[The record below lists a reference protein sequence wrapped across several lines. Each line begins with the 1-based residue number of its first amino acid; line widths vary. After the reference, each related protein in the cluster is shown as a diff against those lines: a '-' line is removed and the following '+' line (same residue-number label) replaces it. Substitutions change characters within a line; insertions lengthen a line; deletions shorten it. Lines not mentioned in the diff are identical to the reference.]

1 MSKKVLYG
9 IAIAAVALLLLVSVG
24 GALATT
30 YAQNTN
36 AEGQI
41 TQQIKAPF
49 GFKLVGWL
57 NFRHKLGPLRGTIQI
72 SSEYNETVMNILS
85 TNSDA
90 RSLLDQGYRVVSMRP
105 LVTAY
110 VQGDGTVS
118 FKAEKAVVILSNGNV
133 VVAYIVDV
141 VSRSVTHI
149 ATINVGTIKELSGF
163 NCICRP

>member
-1 MSKKVLYG
+1 MKVLHG
-9 IAIAAVALLLLVSVG
+9 VAIAAVALLLLVGVG

-36 AEGQI
+36 TEERIIQRIG
-41 TQQIKAPF
+41 APL
-49 GFKLVGWL
+49 GFKVGGWL
-57 NFRHKLGPLRGTIQI
+57 NFKHKLGLLRVSIQI
-72 SSEYNETVMNILS
+72 SSEYNETLMNILN

-90 RSLLDQGYRVVSMRP
+90 KSLLDQGYSVVSVRP

-118 FKAEKAVVILSNGNV
+118 FKAEKAVVVLSNGNV
-133 VVAYIVDV
+133 VVAYIVDI

-149 ATINVGTIKELSGF
+149 ATINVGAIKELSGCS
-163 NCICRP
+163 CIRNP